1 MDSVIELLPRSSTSD
16 RLEGWNLESS
26 QTELSLIVRD
36 SDSFLRDHLSK
47 MFLPELVRFSLVLA
61 LASFT

>member
-26 QTELSLIVRD
+26 QRELSLIVRD
-36 SDSFLRDHLSK
+36 SNSFLWDHLSK
-47 MFLPELVRFSLVLA
+47 MILPEPVRFSLVLT